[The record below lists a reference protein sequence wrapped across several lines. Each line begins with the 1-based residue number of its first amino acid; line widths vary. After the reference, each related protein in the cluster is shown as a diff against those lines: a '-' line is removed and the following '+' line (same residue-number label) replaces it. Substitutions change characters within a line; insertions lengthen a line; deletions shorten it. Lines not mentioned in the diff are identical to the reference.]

1 VHGSEETV
9 TVGEFLNRDDCL
21 SLMALL
27 RKELLVRTHSPL
39 SRIKV

>member
-1 VHGSEETV
+1 
-9 TVGEFLNRDDCL
+9 VGEFLNRDDCL

-39 SRIKV
+39 GRMKV